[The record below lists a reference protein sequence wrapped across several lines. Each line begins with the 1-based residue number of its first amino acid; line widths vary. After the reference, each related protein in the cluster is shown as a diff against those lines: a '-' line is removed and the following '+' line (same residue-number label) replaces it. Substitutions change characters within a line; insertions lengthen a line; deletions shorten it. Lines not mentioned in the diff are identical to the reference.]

1 MEGAVQK
8 NMGKIV
14 CKSGIFQAAFD
25 DTGEGYHQNQS
36 SGVFSNQAMESTEVK
51 SSHCVSPA
59 AAAWLQ
65 EVVVPMDRGATSGC
79 DPGLENSQ
87 VLGDFPAMIRLG
99 GVAHGSSFPG
109 AENMTGHAGSNVC
122 W

>member
-1 MEGAVQK
+1 VEGAVQK
-8 NMGKIV
+8 KMGKIV
-14 CKSGIFQAAFD
+14 CKSGILQAAFD

-59 AAAWLQ
+59 VAAWLQ

-79 DPGLENSQ
+79 DPASQ
-87 VLGDFPAMIRLG
+87 RGIPCG
-99 GVAHGSSFPG
+99 HGTRILRMYLPVKCGWKIPKCSGISQL
-109 AENMTGHAGSNVC
+109 
-122 W
+122 